1 MKYIIIC
8 LFAFFSLTIST
19 SYSQNGGD
27 GIVVENGKKFKL
39 HTVAAGETIYAL
51 GRKYSMSPAKI
62 IAANGNIQTLK
73 LGQKVKIPMGDAPVV
88 AETPKPKVT
97 TPVKETKPAKVEEA
111 TTPKAAIPNYHVVE
125 QGETISAIAR
135 KYGMTVDQVQ
145 QINSLGDNT
154 INVGQKIFLSRGA
167 KAKFEEDRAKE
178 EMKKSQDINGT
189 KPVTPEKTEEKPKT
203 EEATPKEISQ
213 VKESGEAAWVNDAD
227 LNPNKYFALHRSAPN
242 GTIMKVTNRMNNKF
256 VFVKVIGKLP
266 NTGDNNNLVIKL
278 SQAAANKLGVLDNR
292 FQADISYSLIEGR

>member
-73 LGQKVKIPMGDAPVV
+73 LGQKVKIPMSDAPVV

-97 TPVKETKPAKVEEA
+97 TPVKETKPAKVEEV

-189 KPVTPEKTEEKPKT
+189 KPVTPEKTEEQPKT